1 MTEPHFSKQKSS
13 CLFTAVS
20 RHSTCR
26 HFFREICVFQNRTSD
41 AKDLGVDP
49 EMLSTDSYL
58 TDFIENSAGPVSVIQ
73 NRTKQ
78 TTWRHT
84 LSEESCVPL
93 PGTNHA
99 AEAHLL
105 HLGSP
110 WKTFSHHCQAR
121 HLSWVSHISCSEY
134 SVWLHRKGIV
144 VNLCTVGRPP
154 HSSFCSG
161 QAFVIL
167 PLVPVHGGLP
177 SSSV

>member
-1 MTEPHFSKQKSS
+1 MTEPHFSKQKGS

-26 HFFREICVFQNRTSD
+26 HFFREICVFQNRTGD
-41 AKDLGVDP
+41 TKDLGVDP
-49 EMLSTDSYL
+49 EVLSTDSYQ
-58 TDFIENSAGPVSVIQ
+58 TDFIEDSAGPISVIQ
-73 NRTKQ
+73 NQTKQ

-84 LSEESCVPL
+84 LSKETKHV
-93 PGTNHA
+93 
-99 AEAHLL
+99 AEAHSL

-110 WKTFSHHCQAR
+110 RKAFSHHCQAR
-121 HLSWVSHISCSEY
+121 HLSWVPHTSCSEY

-161 QAFVIL
+161 QAFVIP